1 MSVSAAVASG
11 LLNEFSQWQPLPA
24 LLPACLPAA
33 RIEIAAAAAYVAALE
48 AVSER
53 ESAITCY
60 PLCHTPAMNQ

>member
-24 LLPACLPAA
+24 LLPACLPVA
-33 RIEIAAAAAYVAALE
+33 RIEIAAAADVAALE
-48 AVSER
+48 AVCER
-53 ESAITCY
+53 ESAIRCY